1 MFEIVLHALV
11 PVVFGV
17 ALGWLV
23 GRIGILDAERI
34 RSISTYIVSVALP
47 AALFVGVFSFS
58 PSQLDNARYLITLIV
73 ALMAPWLIAL
83 GLSRVAFRSTVPSA
97 GMLALNSGFPDLAYF
112 GLPVLSAL
120 IGAQGLLPVIVGN
133 IVISVV
139 MVPLTMLLLGAAVAG
154 KTKHMSLLDNLKATM
169 TKPLVWAPVLG
180 AILVLLGVKLPDL
193 AVSSIKLIGE
203 TAGGTALFTLG
214 VMLSGLTPSLDRSAL
229 SVVVLKNFLQPVLG
243 LGLAMAFH
251 FSGNL
256 SKGIVIAAACPCA
269 TASAMLASTYRIDEN
284 STTAAVVL
292 SNIIGIPTMAMWI
305 YAVEKLWGT

>member
-1 MFEIVLHALV
+1 MFEIILHALV

-23 GRIGILDAERI
+23 GRLRILDPERI

-47 AALFVGVFSFS
+47 AALFVGVFNFS
-58 PSQLDNARYLITLIV
+58 PSQLDNGRYLLTLVV
-73 ALMAPWLIAL
+73 ALMAPWLFAF
-83 GLSRVAFRSTVPSA
+83 GLSRVAFRSSVPSA

-139 MVPLTMLLLGAAVAG
+139 MVPLTMILLGEAVAG
-154 KTKHMSLLDNLKATM
+154 NGKRLSLLDNLKSTV

-180 AILVLLGVKLPDL
+180 AVLVLLGIKLPDL

-214 VMLSGLTPSLDRSAL
+214 VMLSGLTPSLDRVAL
-229 SVVVLKNFLQPVLG
+229 SVLLLKNFVQPVLG
-243 LGLAMAFH
+243 LALALAFH

-269 TASAMLASTYRIDEN
+269 TASAMLASTYRIDEK

-292 SNIIGIPTMAMWI
+292 SNIVGIPTMAMWI
-305 YAVEKLWGT
+305 YTVEKLWGT